1 MTSAKTTKVRFAPSP
16 TGYLHV
22 GNARVALVN
31 WLFAKRDGGRF
42 LLRID
47 DTDRAR
53 SKPEYDEAIREDMA
67 WLGLAWDEL
76 VRQSDRDA
84 RYHAAT
90 EALKAA
96 GRLYACYETPDE
108 LDAMRK
114 LRLAHKLPPVYDR
127 AALKLTDADRAKLES
142 EGRKPH
148 WRFLLNDGK
157 VNWTDLVHG
166 AAGFETKHL
175 SDPVLVRED
184 GALLYTLTS
193 VVDDIDTA
201 ITQVIRG
208 DDHMTN
214 TAVQIQL
221 FEALGAAAP
230 QFAHLPLMTGAKGEG
245 LSKREGALSLRD
257 LRAEGVEPMAVCALL
272 AALGTSDAV
281 APHASLNDLVAGFD
295 WSKFG
300 RASPKFDK
308 ADLDRLNAQYVHGMS
323 FAEAKAHAGVEMDEA
338 FWLAVRGNLTKAS
351 DAAEWWS
358 VCREPLAPIA
368 MAENGDFLKAAADA
382 LPDVIDSETWPAWTK
397 ALAAA
402 TDRKGKALFQPLRLA
417 LTGREHGPEMKNLL
431 PLIGPARA
439 KARLLGKTA

>member
-1 MTSAKTTKVRFAPSP
+1 MSVTVRFAPSP

-31 WLFAKRDGGRF
+31 WLFARHMQGKF
-42 LLRID
+42 ILRID

-53 SKPEYDEAIREDMA
+53 SKPEYDEAIREDLT
-67 WLGLAWDEL
+67 WLGLAWDDMQ
-76 VRQSDRDA
+76 RQSDRDA
-84 RYHAAT
+84 RYHAAMAT
-90 EALKAA
+90 LKAA
-96 GRLYACYETPDE
+96 GRLYPAYETPEE
-108 LDAMRK
+108 LDTARK
-114 LRLAHKLPPVYDR
+114 MRLARKLPPVYGR
-127 AALKLTDADRAKLES
+127 AALALTEADRAKLEA

-148 WRFLLNDGK
+148 WRFKLEDAK
-157 VNWTDLVHG
+157 VAWTDLAHG

-193 VVDDIDTA
+193 VVDDIDMAVTH
-201 ITQVIRG
+201 VIRG

-221 FEALGAAAP
+221 FEALGGQAP
-230 QFAHLPLMTGAKGEG
+230 TFAHLSLMTGAKGEG

-257 LRAEGVEPMAVCALL
+257 LRAEGIEPMAVNSLL

-281 APHASLNDLVAGFD
+281 AMHKSLDELAAAFD
-295 WSKFG
+295 WVKFG

-308 ADLDRLNAQYVHGMS
+308 ADLDRLNAQFVHAMS
-323 FAEAKAHAGVEMDEA
+323 FDEAKAHVCVAMDEP
-338 FWLAVRGNLTKAS
+338 FWLAVRGNLTKPS

-358 VCREPLAPIA
+358 VCREPLAPVVQDGDA
-368 MAENGDFLKAAADA
+368 DFLKAAAES
-382 LPDVIDSETWPAWTK
+382 LPEAIDTETWPVWTK

-402 TDRKGKALFQPLRLA
+402 TERKGKALFQPLRLA

>member
-1 MTSAKTTKVRFAPSP
+1 MTTSTVTVRFAPSP

-31 WLFAKRDGGRF
+31 WLFARHMQGKF
-42 LLRID
+42 ILRID

-53 SKPEYDEAIREDMA
+53 SKPEYDAAIREDLA
-67 WLGLAWDEL
+67 WLGLAWDDL
-76 VRQSDRDA
+76 QRQSDRDA
-84 RYHAAT
+84 RYFAAMET
-90 EALKAA
+90 LKAA
-96 GRLYACYETPDE
+96 GRLYPAYETPEE
-108 LDAMRK
+108 LDTARK
-114 LRLAHKLPPVYDR
+114 MRLARKLPPVYGR
-127 AALKLTDADRAKLES
+127 GALALTEADRAKLET

-148 WRFLLNDGK
+148 WRFKLEDAK
-157 VNWTDLVHG
+157 VAWTDLAHG
-166 AAGFETKHL
+166 PAGFETKHL

-193 VVDDIDTA
+193 VVDDIDMAVTH
-201 ITQVIRG
+201 VIRG

-221 FEALGAAAP
+221 FEALGGKVP
-230 QFAHLPLMTGAKGEG
+230 TFAHLPLMTGSKGEG

-257 LRAEGVEPMAVCALL
+257 LRAEGIEPMAVNSLL

-281 APHASLNDLVAGFD
+281 AMHKSLDELAAAFD
-295 WSKFG
+295 WAKFG

-308 ADLDRLNAQYVHGMS
+308 ADLDRLNAQFVHAMS
-323 FAEAKAHAGVEMDEA
+323 FDEAKAHVGVAMDEA
-338 FWLAVRGNLTKAS
+338 FWLAVRGNLAKPS

-358 VCREPLAPIA
+358 VCREPLVPVVQ
-368 MAENGDFLKAAADA
+368 EGDDDFLKTAAES
-382 LPDVIDSETWPAWTK
+382 LPEAIDTETWPVWTK

-402 TDRKGKALFQPLRLA
+402 TERKGKALFQPLRLA

>member
-1 MTSAKTTKVRFAPSP
+1 MTVTVRFAPSP

-31 WLFAKRDGGRF
+31 WLFARHERGKF
-42 LLRID
+42 ILRID

-53 SKPEYDEAIREDMA
+53 SKPEYDAAIREDLT
-67 WLGLAWDEL
+67 WLGLTWDDL
-76 VRQSDRDA
+76 QRQSDRDA
-84 RYHAAT
+84 RYHAAMAT
-90 EALKAA
+90 LKAS
-96 GRLYACYETPDE
+96 GRLYPAYETPEE
-108 LDAMRK
+108 LDTARK
-114 LRLAHKLPPVYDR
+114 LRLARKLPPVYGR
-127 AALKLTDADRAKLES
+127 AALALTDADRAKLEA
-142 EGRKPH
+142 EGRKSH
-148 WRFLLNDGK
+148 WRFKLEDAK
-157 VNWTDLVHG
+157 VAWTDLAHG
-166 AAGFETKHL
+166 PAGFETKHL

-193 VVDDIDTA
+193 VVDDIDMDVTH
-201 ITQVIRG
+201 VIRG

-221 FEALGAAAP
+221 FEALGGKVP
-230 QFAHLPLMTGAKGEG
+230 SFAHLPLMTGAKGEG

-257 LRAEGVEPMAVCALL
+257 MRAEGIEPMAVNSLL

-281 APHASLNDLVAGFD
+281 AMHVKLDDLVAAFD
-295 WSKFG
+295 WAKFG

-308 ADLDRLNAQYVHGMS
+308 ADLDRLNAQFIHAMPFG
-323 FAEAKAHAGVEMDEA
+323 EAKAHVNVAMDEA
-338 FWLAVRGNLTKAS
+338 FWLAVRGNLTKPS

-358 VCREPLAPIA
+358 VCREPLAPVVQD
-368 MAENGDFLKAAADA
+368 GDSDFLKAAAES
-382 LPDVIDSETWPAWTK
+382 LPDAIDTETWPAWTK

-402 TDRKGKALFQPLRLA
+402 TSRKGKALFQPLRLA

>member
-1 MTSAKTTKVRFAPSP
+1 MKVKVRFAPSP

-22 GNARVALVN
+22 GNARIALAN
-31 WLFAKRDGGRF
+31 WLFARHEKGAF

-53 SKPEYDEAIREDMA
+53 SKPEYDAAIREDLT
-67 WLGLAWDEL
+67 WLGLTWDEL
-76 VRQSDRDA
+76 ARQSDRDA
-84 RYHAAT
+84 RYH
-90 EALKAA
+90 EAIAQLKAS
-96 GRLYACYETPDE
+96 GRLYPAYETPDE
-108 LDAMRK
+108 LDMARK
-114 LRLAHKLPPVYDR
+114 LRLARKLPPVYDR
-127 AALKLTDADRAKLES
+127 AALKLSDDDRAKLEA

-148 WRFLLNDGK
+148 WRFKLEDAK
-157 VNWTDLVHG
+157 VAWDDLAHG
-166 AAGFETKHL
+166 PAGFETKHL

-193 VVDDIDTA
+193 VVDDIAFA
-201 ITQVIRG
+201 ISHVIRG

-221 FEALGAAAP
+221 FEALGAKAP

-257 LRAEGVEPMAVCALL
+257 LRAEGIAPMALNSLL
-272 AALGTSDAV
+272 AALGTSDSV
-281 APHASLNDLVAGFD
+281 TLRGSLDELVASFD

-308 ADLDRLNAQYVHGMS
+308 ADLDRLNAQVLHGLS
-323 FAEAKAHAGVEMDEA
+323 FADAKAQVQVPMDEA
-338 FWLAVRGNLTKAS
+338 FWLAVRPNLAHAGE
-351 DAAEWWS
+351 AAEWWA
-358 VCREPLAPIA
+358 VCREPLSPVVQ
-368 MAENGDFLKAAADA
+368 AEDGDFLKAAAES
-382 LPDVIDSETWPAWTK
+382 LPEAIDNETWPAWTK
-397 ALAAA
+397 ALTAA
-402 TDRKGKALFQPLRLA
+402 TGRKGKGLFMPLRLA

-439 KARLLGKTA
+439 KARLLGQTA

>member
-1 MTSAKTTKVRFAPSP
+1 MTVTVRFAPSP

-31 WLFAKRDGGRF
+31 WLFARHMQGKF
-42 LLRID
+42 ILRID

-53 SKPEYDEAIREDMA
+53 SKPEYDEAIREDLT
-67 WLGLAWDEL
+67 WLGLKWDEL
-76 VRQSDRDA
+76 QRQSDRDA
-84 RYHAAT
+84 RYHAAMAT
-90 EALKAA
+90 LKAA
-96 GRLYACYETPDE
+96 GRLYPAYETPEE
-108 LDAMRK
+108 LDSARK
-114 LRLAHKLPPVYDR
+114 LRLARKLPPVYGR
-127 AALKLTDADRAKLES
+127 GALALTEADRAKLEA

-148 WRFLLNDGK
+148 WRFKLEDAK
-157 VNWTDLVHG
+157 VAWTDLAHG
-166 AAGFETKHL
+166 PAGFETKHL

-193 VVDDIDTA
+193 VVDDIDMAVTH
-201 ITQVIRG
+201 VIRG

-221 FEALGAAAP
+221 FEALGGRVP

-257 LRAEGVEPMAVCALL
+257 LRAEGIEPMAVNSLL

-281 APHASLNDLVAGFD
+281 AMHATLNDLIAAFE

-308 ADLDRLNAQYVHGMS
+308 ADLDRLNAQFVHAMP
-323 FAEAKAHAGVEMDEA
+323 FAEAQAHVNAAMDEA
-338 FWLAVRGNLTKAS
+338 FWLAVRGNLTKPA

-358 VCREPLAPIA
+358 VCREPLAPVVQQGD
-368 MAENGDFLKAAADA
+368 GDFLKAAAES
-382 LPDVIDSETWPAWTK
+382 LPEAIDSDTWPAWTK

-431 PLIGPARA
+431 PLIGSARA

>member
-1 MTSAKTTKVRFAPSP
+1 MSQVKVRFAPSP

-22 GNARVALVN
+22 GNARIALAN
-31 WLFAKRDGGRF
+31 WLFARHEKGAF

-53 SKPEYDEAIREDMA
+53 SKPEYDDAIREDLA

-76 VRQSDRDA
+76 ARQSDRDA
-84 RYHAAT
+84 RYH
-90 EALKAA
+90 EAIARLKAA
-96 GRLYACYETPDE
+96 GRLYPAYETPEE
-108 LDAMRK
+108 LDMARK
-114 LRLAHKLPPVYDR
+114 LRLARKLPPVYDR
-127 AALKLTDADRAKLES
+127 AALKLSDADRAQLES

-148 WRFLLNDGK
+148 WRFKLADAK
-157 VNWTDLVHG
+157 VAWDDLAHG
-166 AAGFETKHL
+166 PAGFETRHL

-193 VVDDIDTA
+193 VVDDIDFA
-201 ITQVIRG
+201 ITHVIRG

-221 FEALGAAAP
+221 FEALGAQAP
-230 QFAHLPLMTGAKGEG
+230 RFAHLPLMTGAKGEG
-245 LSKREGALSLRD
+245 LSKRDGALSLRD
-257 LRAEGVEPMAVCALL
+257 LRAEGVAPMAVNSLL

-281 APHASLNDLVAGFD
+281 TLRGSLDELAANFS

-308 ADLDRLNAQYVHGMS
+308 ADLDRLNAQVVHALG
-323 FAEAKAHAGVEMDEA
+323 FAEAKAQIGVPMDEA
-338 FWLAVRGNLTKAS
+338 FWLAVRPNLSKAAE
-351 DAAEWWS
+351 AAEWWA
-358 VCREPLAPIA
+358 VCREPLAPVA
-368 MAENGDFLKAAADA
+368 QAEDGDFLKAAAES
-382 LPDVIDSETWPAWTK
+382 LPDAIDGETWPAWTK

-402 TDRKGKALFQPLRLA
+402 TGRKGKGLFMPLRLA

-439 KARLLGKTA
+439 KARLLGQTA

>member
-1 MTSAKTTKVRFAPSP
+1 MSITVRFAPSP

-31 WLFAKRDGGRF
+31 WLFARHMQGKF
-42 LLRID
+42 ILRID

-53 SKPEYDEAIREDMA
+53 SKAEYDEAIREDLT
-67 WLGLAWDEL
+67 WLGLAWDDL
-76 VRQSDRDA
+76 QRQSDRDA
-84 RYHAAT
+84 RYHAAMAT
-90 EALKAA
+90 LKAA
-96 GRLYACYETPDE
+96 GRLYPAYETPEE
-108 LDAMRK
+108 LDTARK
-114 LRLAHKLPPVYDR
+114 LRLARKLPPVYGR
-127 AALKLTDADRAKLES
+127 AALALTDADRAKLET

-148 WRFLLNDGK
+148 WRFKLEDAK
-157 VNWTDLVHG
+157 VAWTDLAHG
-166 AAGFETKHL
+166 PAGFETKHL

-193 VVDDIDTA
+193 VVDDIDMGVTH
-201 ITQVIRG
+201 VIRG

-221 FEALGAAAP
+221 FEALGGKVP
-230 QFAHLPLMTGAKGEG
+230 TFAHLPLMTGAKGEG

-257 LRAEGVEPMAVCALL
+257 MRAEGIEPMAVNSLL

-281 APHASLNDLVAGFD
+281 AMHANLDELVAAFD
-295 WSKFG
+295 WAKFG

-308 ADLDRLNAQYVHGMS
+308 ADLDRLNAQFIHAMP
-323 FAEAKAHAGVEMDEA
+323 FAEAKAHVNAAMDEA
-338 FWLAVRGNLTKAS
+338 FWLAVRGNLTKPS

-358 VCREPLAPIA
+358 VCREPLAPVVQ
-368 MAENGDFLKAAADA
+368 AEDGDFLKAAADS
-382 LPDVIDSETWPAWTK
+382 LPETIDTETWPVWTK

-402 TDRKGKALFQPLRLA
+402 TSRKGKALFQPLRLA